1 MIKVFISYVLFGA
14 LLLPPTMQIVHLF
27 NGHMDEQF
35 FYENDL
41 NVQSDDQS
49 CLFEY
54 TFNNQSSDLNEIYSS
69 ENSLEFFSQIV
80 VNEIIFYSK
89 NYFCLSDER
98 GPPIA

>member
-1 MIKVFISYVLFGA
+1 MFKVLISYFLFGV
-14 LLLPPTMQIVHLF
+14 LLLPPVLEILHLA
-27 NGHMDEQF
+27 NGHMDEHF
-35 FYENDL
+35 LYGNDL

>member
-1 MIKVFISYVLFGA
+1 MIKVFISYLLFGA
-14 LLLPPTMQIVHLF
+14 LLLPSTLEILHLF
-27 NGHMDEQF
+27 NGHMDEHF
-35 FYENDL
+35 FQGNDL
-41 NVQSDDQS
+41 NIHSDDQS

-54 TFNNQSSDLNEIYSS
+54 TFNNQLSNLNKIYSS
-69 ENSLEFFSQIV
+69 ETSLEFFSEIV

>member
-1 MIKVFISYVLFGA
+1 MLFGA
-14 LLLPPTMQIVHLF
+14 LSLPTTMQIVHLF
-27 NGHMDEQF
+27 NGHMDEHF
-35 FYENDL
+35 LYGNDL
-41 NVQSDDQS
+41 NVQSDDKS

-54 TFNNQSSDLNEIYSS
+54 TFNNQLSDLNKIYSS
-69 ENSLEFFSQIV
+69 ETSLEFFSEIV